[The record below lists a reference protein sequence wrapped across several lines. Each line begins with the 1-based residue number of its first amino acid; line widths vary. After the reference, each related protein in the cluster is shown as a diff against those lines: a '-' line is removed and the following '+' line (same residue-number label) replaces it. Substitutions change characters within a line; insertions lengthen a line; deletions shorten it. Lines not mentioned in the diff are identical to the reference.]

1 MTNKISFVF
10 VIILAFC
17 FTAFAQSEEMTSASP
32 IEFQSAAYPMVAVES
47 GLSGKVVVAANVD
60 EKGNVTSADI
70 YSGPGDVCPG
80 VTRVDV
86 VALQDSAKDAAMRTK
101 FKPARSNGKPVA
113 STVMLN
119 FEFTPPQRKPK
130 TNSTVPVSVDKYTIV
145 GGSESSKGVLNHQ
158 ALSTPAPVY
167 PSAARAMRVG
177 GMVKV
182 EVLISEDGS
191 VFTARAVDGH
201 VLLKAASRNAACS
214 AKFKPTLLEGK
225 PVKVAGFI
233 TYNFTP

>member
-1 MTNKISFVF
+1 MMNKISFVF
-10 VIILAFC
+10 VIVLAFC

-113 STVMLN
+113 STVNLN
-119 FEFTPPQRKPK
+119 FEFTPPKRSENDEFEVTFSAAPSKSGNRPAIKRRVLNNKALTLPIPNYPK
-130 TNSTVPVSVDKYTIV
+130 AAQTLKAGGVVIVSIMVDK
-145 GGSESSKGVLNHQ
+145 
-158 ALSTPAPVY
+158 
-167 PSAARAMRVG
+167 
-177 GMVKV
+177 
-182 EVLISEDGS
+182 DGS
-191 VFTARAVDGH
+191 VFAANSISGH
-201 VLLKAASRNAACS
+201 PLLKETSRQAACK
-214 AKFKPTLLEGK
+214 ATFAPLLYDGK
-225 PVKVAGFI
+225 PIMVPGLLSYK
-233 TYNFTP
+233 FTP